1 MLEIAPP
8 MLKIA
13 LPKGRIFDRVLA
25 LLNDCGLGLRLPERG
40 YRPESNDDRLRIKV
54 LKAQN
59 VAPLIGL
66 GSHDLGFTGHD
77 WVQETGAQVVE
88 LLDLGFDP
96 VRIVA
101 AVHESCDPEEVLARE
116 RVVVVS
122 EYEHLARRWLE
133 ARGARFHYMRSY
145 GATEVFPPEDA
156 DLIIDNTASGRTL
169 AENQLRIIDTLLRS
183 TTRIVASPMAMDDPV
198 RRRIIEELLVLV
210 RSVLDARDR
219 VVLEMNI
226 DETRLPQLVSQL
238 PAMKSPTIARLYGES
253 GYAVKVAVKKGQV
266 ARLIPE
272 LQRLGAT
279 DILETEIRKVI
290 P

>member
-1 MLEIAPP
+1 MTT
-8 MLKIA
+8 LKLA
-13 LPKGRIFDRVLA
+13 LPKGRIFDRVHT

-40 YRPESNDDRLRIKV
+40 YRPTCNDERLAIKI
-54 LKAQN
+54 LKAPN
-59 VAPLIGL
+59 VAALVGL

-77 WVQETGAQVVE
+77 WVRESQADVVE

-101 AVHESCDPEEVLARE
+101 AAPVGTDLRDLLARD

-122 EYEHLARRWLE
+122 EYEHLARHWLD
-133 ARGARFHYMRSY
+133 ARGVRYHYMRSY

-156 DLIIDNTASGRTL
+156 DLIVDNTSSGRTL
-169 AENQLRIIDTLLRS
+169 VENGLHVLDTLLES
-183 TTRIVASPMAMDDPV
+183 TTRIVAHPAALDDPV
-198 RRRIIEELLVLV
+198 RRGVIEELLLLI
-210 RSVLDARDR
+210 RAVLDGRDR
-219 VVLEMNI
+219 VLLEMNI
-226 DETRLPQLVSQL
+226 DEARLPQLVAQL
-238 PAMKSPTIARLYGES
+238 PAMKSPTVAQLYNSS
-253 GYAVKVAVKKGQV
+253 GYAVKVAVKKAQV

-272 LQRLGAT
+272 LKRLGAT